1 MPQCAVITCGNNY
14 RKASNVRYHRF
25 PSEEYIRE
33 HWKAICGRKDPSYN
47 CQTARVCSLHFSR
60 ENYEKDLEHE
70 LLGLPPRTRLRKG
83 AYPDIDVP
91 VLLPNIKK
99 IMKQITNINK
109 KKLNGKRTDGK
120 QQNGQQQQ
128 QQQHPIKRNSLN
140 RRVLNTNSK
149 KLGNQVKNSL
159 NVNERPVRKKKKN
172 KKYETYERNRKSPTP
187 EVLHETN
194 LLLALGLT
202 PVKKEEKE

>member
-1 MPQCAVITCGNNY
+1 MPQCAVVTCGNNY

-25 PSEEYIRE
+25 PSEDALRE

-60 ENYEKDLEHE
+60 DNYEKDLEHE
-70 LLGLPPRTRLRKG
+70 LLGLPPRTRLRRG

-91 VLLPNIKK
+91 VPMPNLKK

-109 KKLNGKRTDGK
+109 RKLSNRKAEVK
-120 QQNGQQQQ
+120 PQNGHQ
-128 QQQHPIKRNSLN
+128 NSLKKN
-140 RRVLNTNSK
+140 KKTLGTNK
-149 KLGNQVKNSL
+149 KNQGHIKSL
-159 NVNERPVRKKKKN
+159 NVNERPVRKKKKT

-187 EVLHETN
+187 EDCQETN

-202 PVKKEEKE
+202 PVKK

>member
-60 ENYEKDLEHE
+60 DNYEKDLEHE
-70 LLGLPPRTRLRKG
+70 LLGLPPRTRLRRG

-91 VLLPNIKK
+91 VLLPNIKR
-99 IMKQITNINK
+99 IMKQITSIKKKFNNK
-109 KKLNGKRTDGK
+109 KVDVK
-120 QQNGQQQQ
+120 QQNGHQTPIKK
-128 QQQHPIKRNSLN
+128 HPI
-140 RRVLNTNSK
+140 RRVLNTTK
-149 KLGNQVKNSL
+149 KSGSQVRNSL
-159 NVNERPVRKKKKN
+159 NVNERPVRKKKKT
-172 KKYETYERNRKSPTP
+172 KKYESYERNRKSPTP

>member
-60 ENYEKDLEHE
+60 DNYEKDLEHE
-70 LLGLPPRTRLRKG
+70 LLGLPPRTRLRRG

-91 VLLPNIKK
+91 VLLPNIKR
-99 IMKQITNINK
+99 IMKQITSIKKKFNNK
-109 KKLNGKRTDGK
+109 KVEVK
-120 QQNGQQQQ
+120 QQNG
-128 QQQHPIKRNSLN
+128 HPTPIKKNIQ
-140 RRVLNTNSK
+140 RRVLNTTKNRPGS
-149 KLGNQVKNSL
+149 QVKNSL
-159 NVNERPVRKKKKN
+159 NVNERPVRKKKKT
-172 KKYETYERNRKSPTP
+172 KKYESYERNRKSPTP

-202 PVKKEEKE
+202 PVKKEENE